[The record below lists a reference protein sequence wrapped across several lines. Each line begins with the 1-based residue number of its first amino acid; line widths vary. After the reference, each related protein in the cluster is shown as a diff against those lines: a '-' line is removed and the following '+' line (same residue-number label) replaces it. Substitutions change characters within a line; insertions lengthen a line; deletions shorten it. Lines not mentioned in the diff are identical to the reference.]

1 MKHGRILVVDDNQGV
16 RSALKILLPTV
27 FEQVENIPSPK
38 SLVTTMETFRPDVVL
53 LDMNFYCKGIQ
64 GTIEY

>member
-1 MKHGRILVVDDNQGV
+1 MHAETGESPAFKRGSMSTAHF
-16 RSALKILLPTV
+16 S
-27 FEQVENIPSPK
+27 QVEIIASPK
-38 SLVTTMETFRPDVVL
+38 TLVTSMETFRPDVVL